1 MNWPQIISNEEL
13 CSKKEKKTFAQKK
26 KKNYILYICGVKEN

>member
-26 KKNYILYICGVKEN
+26 KKTTFCTFAV